1 MLNVMFLGSSNVGKT
16 TILQSYIN
24 HKFYDKS
31 SSTIGIE
38 KVSTKISDSSDLLI
52 NVYYNNNLQ
61 KHYNPYCTCFSYI

>member
-1 MLNVMFLGSSNVGKT
+1 MFLGSSNVGKT

-38 KVSTKISDSSDLLI
+38 KVSTKTPDLLM
-52 NVYYNNNLQ
+52 NVYNNNYYYSIGILQ
-61 KHYNPYCTCFSYI
+61 EMSNIIQ

>member
-1 MLNVMFLGSSNVGKT
+1 MINVMFLGSSNVGKT

-52 NVYYNNNLQ
+52 NVYYNNYYYSIGILQ
-61 KHYNPYCTCFSYI
+61 EMINIIQ